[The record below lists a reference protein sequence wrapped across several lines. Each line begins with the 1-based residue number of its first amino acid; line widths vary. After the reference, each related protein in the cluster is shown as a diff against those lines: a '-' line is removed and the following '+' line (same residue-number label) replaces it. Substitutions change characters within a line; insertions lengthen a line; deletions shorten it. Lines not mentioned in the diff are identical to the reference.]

1 MGNTIIRS
9 VKKLEDK
16 LYEVELETNK
26 NNLKK
31 IQVNTILMAIGR
43 DPNPEAIGADNA
55 KLKLNQRTRKI

>member
-1 MGNTIIRS
+1 MKNTVIKSI
-9 VKKLEDK
+9 KKLDDK

-43 DPNPEAIGADNA
+43 DANPSSF
-55 KLKLNQRTRKI
+55 